1 MFEMKMTEKFH
12 IQRQIINEESWI
24 LPPNRWPINNAFT
37 KKFQFPPFFIC
48 RNVFI
53 TYIDPTI
60 SYDVMVGEMREIC
73 GFPRVHPFTIKW
85 VDEEGDPCTIS
96 SQLELSEAIRL
107 YEANKEAE
115 LTVHGRN
122 RIFLYVFFSP
132 RKMRCSDVHQDG
144 AIATT

>member
-1 MFEMKMTEKFH
+1 
-12 IQRQIINEESWI
+12 
-24 LPPNRWPINNAFT
+24 
-37 KKFQFPPFFIC
+37 
-48 RNVFI
+48 
-53 TYIDPTI
+53 
-60 SYDVMVGEMREIC
+60 MVGEMREIC

-122 RIFLYVFFSP
+122 RIFYMIFFFST
-132 RKMRCSDVHQDG
+132 KNEML
-144 AIATT
+144 